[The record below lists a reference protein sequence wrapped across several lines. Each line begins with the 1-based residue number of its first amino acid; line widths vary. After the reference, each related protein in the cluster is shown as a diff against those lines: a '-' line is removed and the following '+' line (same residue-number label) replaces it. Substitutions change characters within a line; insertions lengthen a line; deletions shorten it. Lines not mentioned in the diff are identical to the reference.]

1 MSFYNAT
8 QIKQFDFALLWNIAQ
23 GIKAFNPL
31 DPRLFYPLIRNN
43 AGEVDRTRTLLTAD
57 ACIQLNVK
65 GDGWAPYVKSDV
77 RQRVQLWKA
86 PLIQLIAQMQ
96 LPPLGWKSNIFVI
109 VHLIGDPWD
118 TLWSLS
124 HKIFLCHRWADEWS
138 SDEHWKAMGMV
149 VLSYDEW
156 GKGEEAHT
164 TLLQVFRL
172 REPIDEDV
180 PLSHEEQENVRNACR
195 DAAQSLS
202 ADRSSSFIPVTV
214 AVMIFLGSIG
224 TAFDKNRSGVA
235 SINDSV
241 TPHYI
246 AFTALYFG
254 ILPAVFLSAIIGVSQ
269 DRGSIPHFL
278 KQLQKDT
285 QDRLLLKADL
295 DAKTRLVS
303 GGIYSWHPGK
313 WRILMSD
320 AGCWRQWLIA
330 ILSFVSIL
338 SGTMVAIYMSYTAP
352 PTGFGCREIAS
363 ISTFVLWMISA
374 AFDIWVGPSGD
385 LVFIKDLVFTLGIL
399 VYNIYSHLGLFN
411 RCSCWTKFHRGPLS
425 SALETKVAAEL
436 HEKISHEWAGAIT
449 LLVVCQLL
457 VVVIVCAV
465 SHKGVNMLLS
475 SVRNEIPNADQKQ
488 QTGWQYIFSHVRKA
502 WQWWRMR
509 RAKHRINLRS
519 RDSGEVPLVSRPAP
533 SFADAS
539 QNLGKV

>member
-8 QIKQFDFALLWNIAQ
+8 QIRQFDFALLWNVAQ
-23 GIKAFNPL
+23 EIKAFNPL
-31 DPRLFYPLIRNN
+31 DPRLFYPLIGNN
-43 AGEVDRTRTLLTAD
+43 AGEFDRTRTLLTSE
-57 ACIQLNVK
+57 ACIELNSK

-124 HKIFLCHRWADEWS
+124 HKIFLCHKWADEWS

-149 VLSYDEW
+149 VFSYDEW
-156 GKGEEAHT
+156 GKGEEAHQ
-164 TLLQVFRL
+164 TLLQAFRIRARTDAEL
-172 REPIDEDV
+172 
-180 PLSHEEQENVRNACR
+180 PLSQEQQENVRNACR

-224 TAFDKNRSGVA
+224 SAFDKNQSGVA
-235 SINDSV
+235 SINNSV

-269 DRGSIPHFL
+269 DRSSIPHIL
-278 KQLQKDT
+278 KQLRKET
-285 QDRLLLKADL
+285 QDRLVFKPDL

-303 GGIYSWHPGK
+303 GGIYSWQPRK
-313 WRILMSD
+313 WQILISG

-330 ILSFVSIL
+330 ILSFASIL

-374 AFDIWVGPSGD
+374 AFDIWVGPSDG
-385 LVFIKDLVFTLGIL
+385 LVFTKDLVFTLGIL

-425 SALETKVAAEL
+425 FALETKVAAEL
-436 HEKISHEWAGAIT
+436 HEKIGHEWAGAII
-449 LLVVCQLL
+449 LLVTCQL
-457 VVVIVCAV
+457 VVVVVVCALC
-465 SHKGVNMLLS
+465 HKGVNMLLS
-475 SVRNEIPNADQKQ
+475 SVRNEAPNADQKEE
-488 QTGWQYIFSHVRKA
+488 TGWQYIFSHIRRA
-502 WQWWRMR
+502 WQRWRMR
-509 RAKHRINLRS
+509 RVKGRIKLRS
-519 RDSGEVPLVSRPAP
+519 RDSGEVPLVSRSAS
-533 SFADAS
+533 SFADAT
-539 QNLGKV
+539 